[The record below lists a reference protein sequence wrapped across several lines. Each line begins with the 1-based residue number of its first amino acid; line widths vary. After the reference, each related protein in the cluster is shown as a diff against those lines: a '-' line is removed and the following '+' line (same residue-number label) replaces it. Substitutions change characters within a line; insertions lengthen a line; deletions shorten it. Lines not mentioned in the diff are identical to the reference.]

1 MTYEA
6 RLRRVVRY
14 IHENVDGDLS
24 LDTLADIAA
33 LSRFHFHRV
42 YRTMTGETC
51 ADTVRRARTYRASHL
66 LVQTTLSLDEIAS
79 SVGYD
84 NTQSFNRAFRT
95 VFSQTPTVFRKS
107 GTPRDLNLT
116 LKLGDPKMTDV
127 TTREMP
133 GIRLASLPHRG
144 PYNTIAQA
152 FENLSATFNAR
163 NLWPEVRGMAA
174 IYYDDIGAV
183 PDEDLHSAAAFV
195 VDEAFEMPEGVEE
208 EFISAG
214 RIGVLLHKGP
224 YAGLP
229 QSWDDLYR
237 IWLPDSGETTAD
249 APPFELYLNDPRD
262 TAPEDLRTEICV
274 PLA

>member
-6 RLRRVVRY
+6 RLRRVVHY
-14 IHENVDGDLS
+14 IHENTDGDLS
-24 LDTLADIAA
+24 LDTLADVAA

-66 LVQTTLSLDEIAS
+66 LVQTTLSLEEIAS
-79 SVGYD
+79 RVGYD

-95 VFSQTPTVFRKS
+95 VFAQTPTAFRQS
-107 GTPRDLNLT
+107 GTPRKLHLT
-116 LKLGDPKMTDV
+116 LELGDPRMIDV
-127 TTREMP
+127 TIRDMP
-133 GIRLASLPHRG
+133 RTRLASLPHRG
-144 PYNTIAQA
+144 PYNTIAKT
-152 FENLSATFNAR
+152 FEQLSAAFNAR
-163 NLWPEVRGMAA
+163 NLWPEARGIAA

-183 PDEDLHSAAAFV
+183 APAELRSAAAFV
-195 VDEAFEMPEGVEE
+195 VGPSFNMPEGIEE
-208 EFISAG
+208 AHIPEG
-214 RIGVLLHKGP
+214 RIAVLLHKGS

-229 QSWDDLYR
+229 HSWDDLYR
-237 IWLPDSGETTAD
+237 NWLPASGETTGD
-249 APPFELYLNDPRD
+249 APPFEIYLNDPRN